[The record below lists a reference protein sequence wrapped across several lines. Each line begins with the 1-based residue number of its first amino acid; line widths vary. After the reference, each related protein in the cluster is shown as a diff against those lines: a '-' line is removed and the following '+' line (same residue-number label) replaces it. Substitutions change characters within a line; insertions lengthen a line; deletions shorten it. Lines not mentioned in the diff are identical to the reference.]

1 MQLFKIALGNQKM
14 IMRIDLDKFKRD
26 QQWKSCKEQLINYAV
41 LKKNNEYSSI
51 INGFIK
57 KIESLNKPDIKKWKA
72 DLVEKLAMR
81 LKIDNY

>member
-1 MQLFKIALGNQKM
+1 VQLFKIALGNQKM

>member
-1 MQLFKIALGNQKM
+1 VQLFKIALGNQKM

-41 LKKNNEYSSI
+41 LIKNNEYSSI

>member
-1 MQLFKIALGNQKM
+1 VQLFKIALGNQKM

-81 LKIDNY
+81 LKIANY

>member
-41 LKKNNEYSSI
+41 LIKNNEYSSI